1 MVNRLACQ
9 AGLFF
14 EDCLVN
20 EKDFD
25 LTFRVANQS
34 DLADLLALYKH
45 LTSTDLP
52 ATLESQKQTFK
63 EMLSHPGLSVIAGR
77 LGDKL
82 VTSCTLMVIPN
93 LTRGCASYAVI
104 ENVIT
109 HTDFRGMGIGEKIMK
124 QAIQRAWDAG
134 CYKVM
139 LMSGSQNI
147 KAHAF
152 YQRLGFQK
160 NKVGF
165 ETRRPGYATRPVT

>member
-1 MVNRLACQ
+1 M
-9 AGLFF
+9 
-14 EDCLVN
+14 N
-20 EKDFD
+20 EKALD
-25 LTFRVANQS
+25 LTFRVADQN

-45 LTSTDLP
+45 LISTDLP
-52 ATLESQKQTFK
+52 TTLESQKQTFR
-63 EMLSHPGLSVIAGR
+63 EMLSHPGLSVIVGH

-82 VTSCTLMVIPN
+82 VTSCTLVVIPN

-109 HTDFRGMGIGEKIMK
+109 HTDFRGMGIGEKIMR

-139 LMSGSQNI
+139 LMSGSQNG
-147 KAHAF
+147 KANTF

-160 NKVGF
+160 SKIGF
-165 ETRRPGYATRPVT
+165 ETRRPGYASRPVT